1 MVACYGICK
10 ECFVYPIADDIAQ
23 QILSSDLGLLI
34 LYFERINLL

>member
-34 LYFERINLL
+34 LYFERIDLL

>member
-23 QILSSDLGLLI
+23 QILSDLGLLI
-34 LYFERINLL
+34 LYFERIDLL